1 MKTTLVPREHVQRVW
16 GSIEQFAE
24 RCAKYTYGRFKAVDI
39 LHELLTKDQQLW
51 IAFDDKDIHAFWV
64 TEVVQYPQTKILVM
78 HFTGGNRIEEWQT
91 IGLKQL
97 QQFARDTGCTK
108 IESYG
113 RPGWEK
119 VWKNEGYK
127 KRFVFYELPV
137 E

>member
-1 MKTTLVPREHVQRVW
+1 
-16 GSIEQFAE
+16 
-24 RCAKYTYGRFKAVDI
+24 
-39 LHELLTKDQQLW
+39 
-51 IAFDDKDIHAFWV
+51 
-64 TEVVQYPQTKILVM
+64 M

-97 QQFARDTGCTK
+97 QKFARDTGCTK

-119 VWKNEGYK
+119 VGKHEGYK